1 MSTIR
6 ANTLVNMDGVTA
18 VTLTGQVA
26 AKSWV
31 NFNGTSTIAARASF
45 NVSSLTDNGTGLYF
59 VNYTNSLVDANHAS
73 LGTSQPNNY
82 GGAYPGTGDTSSG
95 TQTSSRTSIEVRD
108 NSNGASDSN
117 FVQIAVFR

>member
-26 AKSWV
+26 AKVWV
-31 NFNGTSTIAARASF
+31 NFNGTGTIAARASF
-45 NVSSLTDNGTGLYF
+45 NVSSLTDNGVGLYF

-73 LGTSQPNNY
+73 VATAQPNGY
-82 GGAYPGTGDTSSG
+82 SGAYAGTGNTSGG
-95 TQTSSRTSIEVRD
+95 TQTASRTSIEVRD
-108 NSNGASDSN
+108 TSNANGDSD
-117 FVQIAVFR
+117 FIQLAVFR

>member
-26 AKSWV
+26 AKVWV

-45 NVSSLTDNGTGLYF
+45 NVSSLTDNGVGLYF

-73 LGTSQPNNY
+73 LATAQPNGY
-82 GGAYPGTGDTSSG
+82 SGAYAGTGTTNSG
-95 TQTSSRTSIEVRD
+95 TQTASRTSIEIRETTNANID
-108 NSNGASDSN
+108 SD
-117 FVQIAVFR
+117 FIQVAVFR

>member
-26 AKSWV
+26 AKVWV
-31 NFNGTSTIAARASF
+31 NFNGTGTIAARASF

-73 LGTSQPNNY
+73 LATAQPNGY
-82 GGAYPGTGDTSSG
+82 TGAYAGAGNTNGG
-95 TQTSSRTSIEVRD
+95 TQTASRSSIELRET
-108 NSNGASDSN
+108 SNVNSDSD
-117 FVQIAVFR
+117 FIHLAVFR

>member
-26 AKSWV
+26 AKVWV
-31 NFNGTSTIAARASF
+31 NFNGTGTIAARASF
-45 NVSSLTDNGTGLYF
+45 NVSSLTDNGVGLYF

-73 LGTSQPNNY
+73 LGTSQPKNY
-82 GGAYPGTGDTSSG
+82 CGAYPGTGDTSSG
-95 TQTSSRTSIEVRD
+95 TQTASRTSIEVRD
-108 NSNGASDSN
+108 NSNGAQDSN